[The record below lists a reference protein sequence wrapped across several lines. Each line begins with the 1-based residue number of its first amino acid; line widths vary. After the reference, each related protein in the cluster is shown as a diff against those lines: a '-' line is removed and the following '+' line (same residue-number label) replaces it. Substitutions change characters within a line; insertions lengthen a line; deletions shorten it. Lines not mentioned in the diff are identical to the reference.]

1 MKKDNFYFSKI
12 EKLKKEIDEI
22 FERIFG
28 LESKEEPW
36 ILYKNYKEAKENM
49 IRLGVL
55 WLQLAIEDLL
65 ESFITGYIYVARKNA
80 KREKMPKYFA
90 RSKRCKEIEKVVHKM
105 KFITKVEIAENLN
118 VITRKEAKML
128 EKLWDIR
135 CKLAHNWILNK
146 KISVKKGK
154 GPKRRYRPFIEYN
167 GKNLF
172 FGRVFLEE
180 FDKDYS
186 KIFLKLFNQ
195 LPLE

>member
-1 MKKDNFYFSKI
+1 MKKNNFYLSKI
-12 EKLKKEIDEI
+12 ERLKKEIEEI
-22 FERIFG
+22 FKRIFG
-28 LESKEEPW
+28 LDLKEDPQ
-36 ILYKNYKEAKENM
+36 ILYESYKEAKENM

-65 ESFITGYIYVARKNA
+65 ESFITGHIYVARKNV

-90 RSKRCKEIEKVVHKM
+90 KSKRCKEIEKIVHKM
-105 KFITKVEIAENLN
+105 KFITKVEIADNLN

-135 CKLAHNWILNK
+135 CKLAHNWMVNK

-154 GPKRRYRPFIEYN
+154 GPKRRYQPFIEYN

-172 FGRVFLEE
+172 SGRVFLDE

-195 LPLE
+195 VPLE